1 MKVKSDDQEKK
12 EEFIVQMIQR
22 VMRDYVEG
30 KIVMYCNSVR
40 KMKELTKALNCE
52 SYYHHAKQKDEKLK
66 RFQDDEKRVIVTTSA
81 LRLRIDILDIRAI
94 IHVDESRSL
103 MNYAQKSE
111 RAKRDELSSQA
122 IVRWKEDD
130 REVKSAKE
138 WRIEEMRW
146 MTRFIKSDENDTKAS
161 CRRVM
166 LNEYLNERENRR
178 ECEDGKEKCDVC
190 NKMMRLNEKKIVKN
204 AIQKKKRRS
213 SMQNE
218 RELNLMKRQKYD
230 SQQHERLSIWVE
242 RNERKWEKSKKAKEL
257 LWELKQMKE
266 LCSMCTKNE
275 SDSNVHLIY
284 YCRESTKT
292 VEKYQSMKKLIR
304 ERRTM
309 KKFEDCNWCF
319 VSQTWCNRWEEN
331 ESEEKEWRLKARET
345 KCKYMNMMLGWFLIF
360 VQDESFAEK
369 LQDRM
374 RKRELNMNDQ
384 KEILRYLRRRKKWEK
399 LKTWKILE
407 EYWQEVKERKKRLE
421 S

>member
-40 KMKELTKALNCE
+40 KMKKLTKALNCE
-52 SYYHHAKQKDEKLK
+52 NYYHHAKQKDEKLK

-81 LRLRIDILDIRAI
+81 LRLRIDILDIRVI

-111 RAKRDELSSQA
+111 RAKRDELSSQT

-146 MTRFIKSDENDTKAS
+146 MMRFIKNDENDTKAS

-166 LNEYLNERENRR
+166 LNEYLNEWKNRR
-178 ECEDGKEKCDVC
+178 ECEEKKEKCDVC
-190 NKMMRLNEKKIVKN
+190 NEIMRLNEKKIVKN

-213 SMQNE
+213 LMQNE
-218 RELNLMKRQKYD
+218 RELNLMKWQKYD

-242 RNERKWEKSKKAKEL
+242 RNERKRKKSKKAKEL
-257 LWELKQMKE
+257 LRELKQMKE
-266 LCSMCTKNE
+266 LCSMCTENG
-275 SDSNVHLIY
+275 SDSNVHSIY
-284 YCRESTKT
+284 YCRESTEA
-292 VEKYQSMKKLIR
+292 VAKYQSMKKLIR
-304 ERRTM
+304 EWKTM
-309 KKFEDCNWCF
+309 EDFEGCRWCF
-319 VSQTWCNRWEEN
+319 VPQAWCNRWEEN
-331 ESEEKEWRLKARET
+331 ESEEGGWRLKAKET
-345 KCKYMNMMLGWFLIF
+345 KCKYTDMMLGWFLVF
-360 VQDESFAEK
+360 VQDESFAEG

-374 RKRELNMNDQ
+374 RERGLNMNDQ
-384 KEILRYLRRRKKWEK
+384 KEVLRYLGRRKKWGGLE
-399 LKTWKILE
+399 TWKILG
-407 EYWQEVKERKKRLE
+407 EYWQGVKERKKRLE

>member
-1 MKVKSDDQEKK
+1 
-12 EEFIVQMIQR
+12 MIQR
-22 VMRDYVEG
+22 VMRDYVEE

-40 KMKELTKALNCE
+40 KMKKLTKALNCE

-66 RFQDDEKRVIVTTSA
+66 RFQDDEKKVIVTTSA
-81 LRLRIDILDIRAI
+81 LKLRIDILDIRVI
-94 IHVDESRSL
+94 IHVDELRSL

-111 RAKRDELSSQA
+111 RAKRDELSSQT

-178 ECEDGKEKCDVC
+178 ECEEEKEKCDVC
-190 NKMMRLNEKKIVKN
+190 NEMMKLNEKKIVKN

-230 SQQHERLSIWVE
+230 SQQHERLSIRVE
-242 RNERKWEKSKKAKEL
+242 RNERKRKKNKKAKEL
-257 LWELKQMKE
+257 LRELKQMKE

-275 SDSNVHLIY
+275 SDSNVHSIY

-309 KKFEDCNWCF
+309 KKFEGCNWCF

-331 ESEEKEWRLKARET
+331 ESEEREWRLKAKET
-345 KCKYMNMMLGWFLIF
+345 KCKYTNMMLSWFLIF
-360 VQDESFAEK
+360 VQDESFAK
-369 LQDRM
+369 RLQDRM

-384 KEILRYLRRRKKWEK
+384 KEILRYLRRRKKWEE

-407 EYWQEVKERKKRLE
+407 EYWQEVKQRKKRLE